1 MAFPNLVRDIGNVL
15 HSQAIGVP
23 VNGPNVF
30 DLAFSLTHLY
40 GDRRY
45 TVQVDPDQLVIEVVP
60 LGPLFTVMGAT
71 LISVVKAKVT
81 VHFTQIGIGSC
92 LVMATIKHSVI
103 R

>member
-1 MAFPNLVRDIGNVL
+1 MAFPDLVLDIGNVL
-15 HSQAIGVP
+15 HSQKIGVP
-23 VNGPNVF
+23 VNGHNTF
-30 DLAFSLTHLY
+30 DLSFSLTHLY

-45 TVQVDPDQLVIEVVP
+45 LVQENPDQLVIEVVP

-71 LISVVKAKVT
+71 LVKVVKTKAT
-81 VHFTQIGIGSC
+81 VNFVQTGIGSC